1 GYFDDD
7 GFLFLCDRR
16 TDLIVSGG
24 VNIYPAEIEAALLEH
39 PAVADVAVIGVP
51 DEEWGHNVVALVQ
64 PAEGAEPG
72 PALTAELLAHCV
84 PRIARFKH
92 PKAVEYRDQ
101 LPRTPTGKLSR
112 SKVREDY
119 LASR

>member
-1 GYFDDD
+1 M
-7 GFLFLCDRR
+7 
-16 TDLIVSGG
+16 IISGG

-64 PAEGAEPG
+64 PAGSVEAG
-72 PALTAELLAHCV
+72 PELTAELLEHCA
-84 PRIARFKH
+84 PRIAKFKH
-92 PKAVEYRDQ
+92 PKVIEYRAE

-112 SKVREDY
+112 SKVRADY
-119 LASR
+119 LAEKTSSSL